1 MSDFLTFLS
10 MRQWTVYILE
20 CADSTLYTGITND
33 LERRLAQHEAGTGAR
48 YTRGRGPFE
57 VRYTQACAGRSEA
70 SRRELEIKG
79 MSRKQKLI
87 LIEGSNGCI

>member
-1 MSDFLTFLS
+1 MKP
-10 MRQWTVYILE
+10 WIVYIIE

-57 VRYTQACAGRSEA
+57 LKYTEQCAGRSEA
-70 SRRELEIKG
+70 SKREIEIKG
-79 MSRKQKLI
+79 MSRAQKWR
-87 LIEGSNGCI
+87 LIEAWKG